1 MLIVLRI
8 HLQQATSADCSIL
21 KKGDTMVYVVVK
33 QSPMYKQMNIEDLL
47 FGSVCD
53 NLLISKNIGNTKTYC
68 LEELPEK
75 LHRAIN
81 KGALINKLKEF
92 NQSVDHLRT
101 VDRAKLYY
109 SFLIPKKTGG
119 TRRIDAPN
127 PELMDALRGLKTL
140 FETSFGAKVLYHTSA
155 FAYIEGRS
163 TIDAVKRHQANE
175 SRWYAKFDL
184 SNFFGNTT
192 MEFTMQ
198 QLSMIFPFS
207 EIIKIPE
214 GRAELEKALDLAFLN
229 GGLPQGTPI
238 SPLITNIIMIPI
250 DFKLKKALR
259 DFDGKY
265 HVYTRYADDFIISSR
280 YDFNF
285 RNVEKLIADTIVDS
299 GAKFRLKPE
308 KTRYGST
315 AGRNFN
321 LGLMVTSENRI
332 TIGNAKKRQIEM
344 LMRNYAIDVKNGNR
358 WDISDV
364 QVFAGQLSYLRM
376 VEPDVFE
383 RIVQHING
391 KFSIDIMSEIKADLK

>member
-1 MLIVLRI
+1 
-8 HLQQATSADCSIL
+8 
-21 KKGDTMVYVVVK
+21 MVYIVVK

-92 NQSVDHLRT
+92 NRSVDHLRT

-119 TRRIDAPN
+119 TRRIDAPT
-127 PELMDALRGLKTL
+127 PELMDALRSLKTL

-285 RNVEKLIADTIVDS
+285 RNVERLIADTIIES
-299 GAKFRLKPE
+299 GAKFRLKAE

-315 AGRNFN
+315 AGRNYN

-344 LMRNYAIDVKNGNR
+344 LMRNYAIDIKNGNR

>member
-1 MLIVLRI
+1 
-8 HLQQATSADCSIL
+8 
-21 KKGDTMVYVVVK
+21 MVYIVVK

-127 PELMDALRGLKTL
+127 PELMDALRSLKTL

-214 GRAELEKALDLAFLN
+214 GRVELEKALDLAFLN

>member
-1 MLIVLRI
+1 
-8 HLQQATSADCSIL
+8 
-21 KKGDTMVYVVVK
+21 MVYIVVK

-47 FGSVCD
+47 FGNVCD

-92 NQSVDHLRT
+92 NQSVDHLRM

-127 PELMDALRGLKTL
+127 PELMDALRSLKTL

-285 RNVEKLIADTIVDS
+285 RNVEKLIADTIIDS

-315 AGRNFN
+315 AGRNYN

-376 VEPDVFE
+376 VEPEVFE

>member
-1 MLIVLRI
+1 
-8 HLQQATSADCSIL
+8 
-21 KKGDTMVYVVVK
+21 MVYIVVK

-92 NQSVDHLRT
+92 NRSVDHLRT

-127 PELMDALRGLKTL
+127 PELMDALRSLKTL

-163 TIDAVKRHQANE
+163 TIDAVKRHQTNE

-214 GRAELEKALDLAFLN
+214 GRAELERALDLAFLN

-358 WDISDV
+358 WDVSDV

>member
-1 MLIVLRI
+1 MIYI
-8 HLQQATSADCSIL
+8 
-21 KKGDTMVYVVVK
+21 VVK

-47 FGSVCD
+47 FGGVCD

-75 LHRAIN
+75 LHRTIN
-81 KGALINKLKEF
+81 KNALVNKLKEF
-92 NQSVDHLRT
+92 NRSVEHLRE

-127 PELMDALRGLKTL
+127 PELMDALRSLKTL

-163 TIDAVKRHQANE
+163 TLDAVKRHQANE

-229 GGLPQGTPI
+229 DGLPQGTPI

-250 DFKLKKALR
+250 DYKLNKALR
-259 DFDGKY
+259 DFNGKY
-265 HVYTRYADDFIISSR
+265 HVYTRYADDFIISSK
-280 YDFNF
+280 YNFNF
-285 RNVEKLIADTIVDS
+285 RNVENLVADTIAES
-299 GAKFRLKPE
+299 GAKFKLNIE

-315 AGRNFN
+315 AGRNYN
-321 LGLMVTSENRI
+321 LGLMVTSDNRI

-344 LMRNYAIDVKNGNR
+344 LMRNYAMDVKSGKR
-358 WDISDV
+358 WDVSDV
-364 QVFAGQLSYLRM
+364 QTFAGQLSYLRM

-383 RIVQHING
+383 RIVQHIND

>member
-1 MLIVLRI
+1 
-8 HLQQATSADCSIL
+8 
-21 KKGDTMVYVVVK
+21 MVYIVVK

-127 PELMDALRGLKTL
+127 QELMDALRSLKTL

-163 TIDAVKRHQANE
+163 TIDAVKRHQSNE

-214 GRAELEKALDLAFLN
+214 GRVELEKALDLAFLN

-238 SPLITNIIMIPI
+238 SPLITNVIMIPI
-250 DFKLKKALR
+250 DYKLKKALR

-285 RNVEKLIADTIVDS
+285 RNVEKLISDTIVDS

-344 LMRNYAIDVKNGNR
+344 LMRNYAIDIKNGKR
-358 WDISDV
+358 WNLSDV

-383 RIVQHING
+383 RIVQHINE

>member
-1 MLIVLRI
+1 
-8 HLQQATSADCSIL
+8 
-21 KKGDTMVYVVVK
+21 MVYIVVK

-127 PELMDALRGLKTL
+127 PELMDALRSLKTL

-214 GRAELEKALDLAFLN
+214 GRVELEKALDLAFLN

-358 WDISDV
+358 WGLSDV

>member
-1 MLIVLRI
+1 
-8 HLQQATSADCSIL
+8 
-21 KKGDTMVYVVVK
+21 MVYIVVK

-92 NQSVDHLRT
+92 NQSVDHLRM

-127 PELMDALRGLKTL
+127 PELMDALRSLKTL

-214 GRAELEKALDLAFLN
+214 GRAELERALDLAFLN

-358 WDISDV
+358 WGLSDV

>member
-1 MLIVLRI
+1 
-8 HLQQATSADCSIL
+8 
-21 KKGDTMVYVVVK
+21 MVYIVVK

-53 NLLISKNIGNTKTYC
+53 NFLISNNIGNTKTYC
-68 LEELPEK
+68 LEELPAK
-75 LHRAIN
+75 LRHTIN
-81 KGALINKLKEF
+81 KGDLIKKLREF
-92 NQSVDHLRT
+92 NQSVEHLRE
-101 VDRAKLYY
+101 VDRSKLYY

-127 PELMDALRGLKTL
+127 PELMDALRQLKKL
-140 FETSFGAKVLYHTSA
+140 LETSFGAKVLYHTSA

-163 TIDAVKRHQANE
+163 TVDAVKRHQTNE

-192 MEFTMQ
+192 MEFTMN

-207 EIIKIPE
+207 EIIKIPD

-238 SPLITNIIMIPI
+238 SPLITNIIMIPV
-250 DFKLKKALR
+250 DYKLKKALR

-280 YDFNF
+280 YDFSF
-285 RNVEKLIADTIVDS
+285 RSVEKLIADTIS
-299 GAKFRLKPE
+299 EFGAKFKLNTE

-321 LGLMVTSENRI
+321 LGLMVTSDNRI

-358 WDISDV
+358 WNISDV
-364 QVFAGQLSYLRM
+364 QVFAGQISYLRM

-383 RIVQHING
+383 RILRHING

>member
-1 MLIVLRI
+1 
-8 HLQQATSADCSIL
+8 
-21 KKGDTMVYVVVK
+21 MVYIVVK

-127 PELMDALRGLKTL
+127 PELMDALKSLKTL

-285 RNVEKLIADTIVDS
+285 RNVEKLIADTIVES
-299 GAKFRLKPE
+299 GAKFRLKAE

-358 WDISDV
+358 WNLSDV

-391 KFSIDIMSEIKADLK
+391 KFSVDIMSEIKADLK

>member
-1 MLIVLRI
+1 
-8 HLQQATSADCSIL
+8 
-21 KKGDTMVYVVVK
+21 MVYIVVK

-127 PELMDALRGLKTL
+127 PELMDALRSLKTL

-163 TIDAVKRHQANE
+163 TIDAVKRHQTNE

-285 RNVEKLIADTIVDS
+285 RNVEKLIADTIVES
-299 GAKFRLKPE
+299 GAKFRLKAE

-358 WDISDV
+358 WNLSDV

>member
-1 MLIVLRI
+1 
-8 HLQQATSADCSIL
+8 
-21 KKGDTMVYVVVK
+21 MVYIVVK

-127 PELMDALRGLKTL
+127 PELMDALRSLKTL

-214 GRAELEKALDLAFLN
+214 GRVELEKALDLAFLN

-285 RNVEKLIADTIVDS
+285 RNVEKLIADTITEF
-299 GAKFRLKPE
+299 GAKFTLKPE

-321 LGLMVTSENRI
+321 LGVVVTADNRI
-332 TIGNAKKRQIEM
+332 TIGSRKKRQYKM
-344 LMRNYAIDVKNGNR
+344 LLNNFVMDSLSGNM
-358 WDISDV
+358 WATEDV
-364 QVFAGQLSYLRM
+364 QHLRGIQSYYRM
-376 VEPDVFE
+376 VEGDV
-383 RIVQHING
+383 IDQIT
-391 KFSIDIMSEIKADLK
+391 KFIGDKHGVDIPQMIKEQLRN

>member
-1 MLIVLRI
+1 
-8 HLQQATSADCSIL
+8 
-21 KKGDTMVYVVVK
+21 MVYIVVK

-127 PELMDALRGLKTL
+127 PELMDALRSLKTL

-192 MEFTMQ
+192 MDFTMQ

>member
-1 MLIVLRI
+1 
-8 HLQQATSADCSIL
+8 
-21 KKGDTMVYVVVK
+21 MVYIVVK

-53 NLLISKNIGNTKTYC
+53 NFLISNNIGNTKTYC
-68 LEELPEK
+68 LEELPAK
-75 LHRAIN
+75 LRHAIN
-81 KGALINKLKEF
+81 KGDLIKKLREF
-92 NQSVDHLRT
+92 NQSMEHLRE
-101 VDRAKLYY
+101 VDRSKLYY

-127 PELMDALRGLKTL
+127 PELMDALRQLKKL
-140 FETSFGAKVLYHTSA
+140 FETSFGAKMLYHTSA

-163 TIDAVKRHQANE
+163 TVDAVKRHQTNE

-192 MEFTMQ
+192 MEFTMN

-207 EIIKIPE
+207 EIIKIPD

-250 DFKLKKALR
+250 DYKLKRALR

-285 RNVEKLIADTIVDS
+285 RSVEKLIADTIS
-299 GAKFRLKPE
+299 EFGAKFKLNTE

-321 LGLMVTSENRI
+321 LGLMVTSDNRI

-358 WDISDV
+358 WNVSDV
-364 QVFAGQLSYLRM
+364 QVFAGQISYLRM

-383 RIVQHING
+383 RILRHING

>member
-1 MLIVLRI
+1 
-8 HLQQATSADCSIL
+8 
-21 KKGDTMVYVVVK
+21 MVYIVVK

-92 NQSVDHLRT
+92 NQSVDHLRI

-127 PELMDALRGLKTL
+127 PELMDALRSLKTL

-214 GRAELEKALDLAFLN
+214 GRAELERALDLAFLN

-321 LGLMVTSENRI
+321 LGLMVTSENCI
-332 TIGNAKKRQIEM
+332 TIGNTKKRQIEM

-358 WDISDV
+358 WDLSDV

>member
-1 MLIVLRI
+1 
-8 HLQQATSADCSIL
+8 
-21 KKGDTMVYVVVK
+21 MVYIVVK

-53 NLLISKNIGNTKTYC
+53 NFLISNNIGNTKTYC
-68 LEELPEK
+68 LEELPAK
-75 LHRAIN
+75 LRHAIN
-81 KGALINKLKEF
+81 KGDLIKKLREF
-92 NQSVDHLRT
+92 NQSVEHLRE
-101 VDRAKLYY
+101 VDRSKLYY

-127 PELMDALRGLKTL
+127 PELMDALRQLKKL
-140 FETSFGAKVLYHTSA
+140 LETSFGAKVLYHTAA

-163 TIDAVKRHQANE
+163 TVDAVKRHQTNE

-192 MEFTMQ
+192 MEFTMN

-207 EIIKIPE
+207 EIIKIPD

-238 SPLITNIIMIPI
+238 SPLITNIIMIPV
-250 DFKLKKALR
+250 DYKLKKALR

-285 RNVEKLIADTIVDS
+285 RNVEKLIADTIS
-299 GAKFRLKPE
+299 EFGAKFKLNTE

-321 LGLMVTSENRI
+321 LGLMVTSDNRI

-358 WDISDV
+358 WNISDV
-364 QVFAGQLSYLRM
+364 QVFAGQISYLRM

-383 RIVQHING
+383 RILRHING
-391 KFSIDIMSEIKADLK
+391 KFSIDIMTEIKTDLK

>member
-1 MLIVLRI
+1 
-8 HLQQATSADCSIL
+8 
-21 KKGDTMVYVVVK
+21 MVYIVVK
-33 QSPMYKQMNIEDLL
+33 QSPMYKQMSVEDLL
-47 FGSVCD
+47 FGSICD

-68 LEELPEK
+68 LEKLPEK
-75 LHRAIN
+75 LQRSIN
-81 KGALINKLKEF
+81 KSALINKLKDF
-92 NQSVDHLRT
+92 NQSVDHLREI
-101 VDRAKLYY
+101 DRAKLYY

-127 PELMDALRGLKTL
+127 PELMDALRDLKTL
-140 FETSFGAKVLYHTSA
+140 FETSFGASVLYHTSA
-155 FAYIEGRS
+155 FAYIRGRS
-163 TIDAVKRHQANE
+163 TIDAVKRHQKNE

-198 QLSMIFPFS
+198 QLSIIYPFS

-238 SPLITNIIMIPI
+238 SPLITNMIMIPI
-250 DFKLKKALR
+250 DYKLKKVLR
-259 DFDGKY
+259 DFEGRY
-265 HVYTRYADDFIISSR
+265 HVYTRYADDFIISSK

-285 RNVEKLIADTIVDS
+285 HNVEKLIADTIAEF
-299 GAKFRLKPE
+299 GAKFRLNVE

-332 TIGNAKKRQIEM
+332 TIGNVKKRQIEM
-344 LMRNYAIDVKNGNR
+344 LMRNYAIDVKNENR
-358 WDISDV
+358 WDLSDV
-364 QVFAGQLSYLRM
+364 QVFAGQISYLRM

-383 RIVQHING
+383 RIAQHINE

>member
-1 MLIVLRI
+1 
-8 HLQQATSADCSIL
+8 
-21 KKGDTMVYVVVK
+21 MVYIVVK

-53 NLLISKNIGNTKTYC
+53 NFLISNNIGNTKTYC
-68 LEELPEK
+68 LEELPAK
-75 LHRAIN
+75 LRHAIN
-81 KGALINKLKEF
+81 KGDLIKKLREF
-92 NQSVDHLRT
+92 NQSVEHLRE
-101 VDRAKLYY
+101 VDRSKLYY

-127 PELMDALRGLKTL
+127 PELMDALRQLKKL
-140 FETSFGAKVLYHTSA
+140 LETSFGAKVLYHTSA

-163 TIDAVKRHQANE
+163 TVDAVKRHQTNE

-192 MEFTMQ
+192 MEFTMN

-207 EIIKIPE
+207 EIIKIPD

-238 SPLITNIIMIPI
+238 SPLITNIIMIPV
-250 DFKLKKALR
+250 DYKLKKALR

-285 RNVEKLIADTIVDS
+285 RGVEKLIADTIS
-299 GAKFRLKPE
+299 EFGAKFKLNTE

-321 LGLMVTSENRI
+321 LGLMVTSDNRI
-332 TIGNAKKRQIEM
+332 TIGNSKKRQIEM
-344 LMRNYAIDVKNGNR
+344 LMRNYAIDIKNGNR
-358 WDISDV
+358 WNISDV
-364 QVFAGQLSYLRM
+364 QVFAGQISYLRM

-383 RIVQHING
+383 RILQHING

>member
-1 MLIVLRI
+1 
-8 HLQQATSADCSIL
+8 
-21 KKGDTMVYVVVK
+21 MVYIVVK

-127 PELMDALRGLKTL
+127 PELMDALRSLKTL

-214 GRAELEKALDLAFLN
+214 GRAELERALDLAFLN

-299 GAKFRLKPE
+299 GAKFRLKAE

-364 QVFAGQLSYLRM
+364 QVIAGQLSYLRM
-376 VEPDVFE
+376 VEPEVFE

-391 KFSIDIMSEIKADLK
+391 KCSIDIMSEIKADLK

>member
-1 MLIVLRI
+1 
-8 HLQQATSADCSIL
+8 
-21 KKGDTMVYVVVK
+21 MVYIVVK

-81 KGALINKLKEF
+81 KGALINKLREF

-127 PELMDALRGLKTL
+127 PELMDALRNLKTL

-358 WDISDV
+358 WDLSDV